1 MDIWVDTVDMEWI
14 KMGAWILP
22 PAIHRAFGGLPEGD
36 GFVHCRGRAVSLGA
50 LKNVRR
56 LQEVRAAIFSEKLRA
71 CCTVLGNIFD
81 FTRHGERARPK
92 TYLYYI

>member
-1 MDIWVDTVDMEWI
+1 MDKNGSMDFAARNPSGFRRFT
-14 KMGAWILP
+14 
-22 PAIHRAFGGLPEGD
+22 GGG

>member
-1 MDIWVDTVDMEWI
+1 MDKNGSMDFTVRNPS
-14 KMGAWILP
+14 GFRRFA
-22 PAIHRAFGGLPEGD
+22 GGG
-36 GFVHCRGRAVSLGA
+36 GFVHRRGRAVSLGA